1 MHKPSPTIAE
11 DIAAVLSLKPGG
23 PHAFAG
29 AARWGVAPAAAP
41 AGRAGGESD
50 RLTRVYVEV
59 TTRCNLACR
68 TCVRNGWDEP
78 LGEMPL
84 ALFRS
89 LIAQLHAGA
98 QERAGAQ
105 PPTLVFAG
113 YGEPTV
119 HPELLEMLRLSKD
132 LGARVEMVTN
142 GTRVDAA
149 MARGL
154 IDLGVDR
161 VWFSVDAVTP
171 ERYAAIRR
179 GGQLAEVS
187 EHIRGLYHERL
198 RERRILPEIGLAFVA
213 MRSNIDELPG
223 LYRLAMAVHAS
234 DVLVT
239 NLLPHTPDMLDEI
252 LYRRSIGMGRYSQSH
267 EVPRVHL
274 PRIDF
279 DETTGP
285 ALLAL
290 LGRADNLDLA
300 GADPAGQSDYCPFVQ
315 GGATAIRWDGR
326 VSPCTPLLHAHPVF
340 VASRW
345 KHVKDSSFGGIA
357 EQSLADIWASDPYAA
372 FRRKVQAFDFA
383 PCVFCGGCEL
393 DESNEED
400 CKGNTFPVC
409 GGCLWAQGIVRC
421 P

>member
-1 MHKPSPTIAE
+1 MHKSSSTTSE
-11 DIAAVLSLKPGG
+11 DITAVLSLKPGG

-29 AARWGVAPAAAP
+29 APRWGPASATSP
-41 AGRAGGESD
+41 ARRTGVEAN
-50 RLTRVYVEV
+50 RLTRVYVEI
-59 TTRCNLACR
+59 TTRCNLTCR

-78 LGEMPL
+78 LGQMPL

-89 LIAQLHAGA
+89 LIEQLRASIQLHESG
-98 QERAGAQ
+98 E
-105 PPTLVFAG
+105 PLTLVFAG

-119 HPELLEMLRLSKD
+119 HPDLLEMLRLSKD

-142 GTRVDAA
+142 GTRVDTA
-149 MARGL
+149 MARRL
-154 IDLGVDR
+154 IDLGADR

-187 EHIRGLYHERL
+187 DHIRQLYHERL
-198 RERRILPEIGLAFVA
+198 RARRILPEIGLAFVA
-213 MRSNIDELPG
+213 MRSNVDELPG

-234 DVLVT
+234 DLLVT

-252 LYRRSIGMGRYSQSH
+252 LYRRSIGMGHYSQSN

-274 PRIDF
+274 PRMDF
-279 DETTGP
+279 DETTGAP
-285 ALLAL
+285 LLAL
-290 LGRADNLDLA
+290 LGHADNLDLA

-315 GGATAIRWDGR
+315 GGATAIRWDGQ
-326 VSPCTPLLHAHPVF
+326 VSPCSPLLHAHPVF

-345 KHVKDSSFGGIA
+345 KQVKHASYGSIA
-357 EQSLADIWASDPYAA
+357 EQPLAEIWASERYAA
-372 FRRKVQAFDFA
+372 FRRKVQVFDFA
-383 PCVFCGGCEL
+383 PCVFCGGCGL

-400 CKGNTFPVC
+400 CKGNSFPVC

>member
-1 MHKPSPTIAE
+1 MRKPSSETTAG
-11 DIAAVLSLKPGG
+11 IAAALGLKPGG
-23 PHAFAG
+23 PHAFVDAGRWG
-29 AARWGVAPAAAP
+29 AAASSVP
-41 AGRAGGESD
+41 AGWPSVQADS
-50 RLTRVYVEV
+50 LTRVYVEL

-68 TCVRNGWDEP
+68 TCVRNAWDEP
-78 LGEMPL
+78 LGQMSL
-84 ALFRS
+84 ALFRD
-89 LIAQLHAGA
+89 LIQGLREAAKPPPGA
-98 QERAGAQ
+98 
-105 PPTLVFAG
+105 PPLTLVFAG

-119 HPELLEMLRLSKD
+119 HPDLLEILRLSKD
-132 LGARVEMVTN
+132 LGARVEIVTN
-142 GTRVDAA
+142 GTRVDAEL
-149 MARGL
+149 ARGL

-161 VWFSVDAVTP
+161 VWYSVDAVTP

-179 GGQLAEVS
+179 GGHLAEVS
-187 EHIRGLYHERL
+187 DHIRQLYHERL
-198 RERRILPEIGLAFVA
+198 RARQILPEIGLAFVA
-213 MRSNIDELPG
+213 MRSNVGELPG

-234 DVLVT
+234 DVQVT

-252 LYRRSIGMGRYSQSH
+252 LYRRSIGMGRYSRSH

-274 PRIDF
+274 PRMDF
-279 DETTGP
+279 DETTGS
-285 ALLAL
+285 ALLSL
-290 LGRADNLDLA
+290 LGHADNLDLA
-300 GADPAGQSDYCPFVQ
+300 GADPATQSDYCPFVQ
-315 GGATAIRWDGR
+315 GGATAIRWDGE

-345 KHVKDSSFGGIA
+345 KQVKHASYGNVA
-357 EQSLADIWASDPYAA
+357 ERPLADIWNAEPYAA

-400 CKGNTFPVC
+400 CEGNAFPVC